1 MEDDLPLKLIE
12 LSDFLR
18 SPSIL
23 SKRLSFKETKL
34 QEILPSNKVEQDKK
48 GKENPPGI
56 ILLTQKAISNEV
68 NQPIQKELIVSNDVI
83 IFADDVDRKKLG
95 ILQKSNHFFSRHLL
109 ITSGAALQALISPLT
124 NAKEWII
131 VCKLKYSKLY
141 TKQPSIHGTVI
152 ISLNVTHP
160 LVRYELLTA
169 LDLLQQTFNEV
180 KSAYIVI
187 DFSQILTRWFK
198 TYLRRTDQYPSLS
211 HRLLYRYQFQP
222 WKCSITLGKRQ
233 IQHENDHHH
242 FGMSIQKIIYKS
254 DIPMRIYI
262 NFNTLPTNVYSI
274 ELNNVFI
281 YSMSWSFAFF
291 CFSKFLFRFLSDN
304 DHKQMIKDMGNGLS
318 LVSIQDLNVSKD
330 QQIEKKEE
338 KPPKQQQKE
347 ETNSVLSTYE
357 PNEQERMLFEKL
369 WDNRIRIQMQHQQLM
384 MKATRFICF
393 PSTNDDIKSNNKP
406 NQQMIKCIPY

>member
-1 MEDDLPLKLIE
+1 MNQTIMEDDLPLKLIE

-34 QEILPSNKVEQDKK
+34 QENLPSNKVEQGKK
-48 GKENPPGI
+48 GKENLPGI

-131 VCKLKYSKLY
+131 VCKLKYCKLY

-152 ISLNVTHP
+152 ISLNITHP

-242 FGMSIQKIIYKS
+242 FGMSIQKMLYKS
-254 DIPMRIYI
+254 DIPMQIYI

-281 YSMSWSFAFF
+281 YSMN
-291 CFSKFLFRFLSDN
+291 N

-318 LVSIQDLNVSKD
+318 LISIQDLNSSKD

-338 KPPKQQQKE
+338 KTPKQQQQQQQTD

-393 PSTNDDIKSNNKP
+393 PSTNDDIKNNNKL